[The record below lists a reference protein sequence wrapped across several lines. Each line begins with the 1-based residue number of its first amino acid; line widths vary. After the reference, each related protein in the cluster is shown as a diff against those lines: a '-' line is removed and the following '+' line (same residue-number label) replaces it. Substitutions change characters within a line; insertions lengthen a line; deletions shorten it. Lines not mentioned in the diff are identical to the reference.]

1 MWDEEAVRRFAADNH
16 GLVDRQVLLAHGATD
31 DIIKAQ
37 VAAGRWVQ
45 VQWGVYYLNVTE
57 PTWLTRIHAALLAA
71 GPHSYASHR
80 TAAVLW
86 DLDGITTQL
95 IELTV
100 PYENRALPSRAILHR
115 TRRRLPSVEVKGVP
129 VCTVE
134 RTLLDLSGILT
145 DRVIEKMYMSA
156 LRLKLTCPDDVSSVI
171 HEQGGRG
178 VRGTRRMRRVVSIAC
193 DQRSGSPAEVDAAR
207 LIRDA
212 GIPQP
217 VAQFKVRLATG
228 RNAYPDFAWPDR
240 MKIVEIDGFDAHS
253 TPDQLHNDL
262 IRQNMLMELGW
273 QIRRFSARQL
283 WREPQTVQS
292 EIQAFIASSHR

>member
-1 MWDEEAVRRFAADNH
+1 MWDEGAVRRFAADNH
-16 GLVDRQVLLAHGATD
+16 GLVDRQVLLAHGATND
-31 DIIKAQ
+31 VIKAH

-45 VQWGVYYLNVTE
+45 VQWGVYYLNVTQQ
-57 PTWLTRIHAALLAA
+57 TWLTEIRAALLAA
-71 GPHSYASHR
+71 GPHSLASHR

-86 DLDGITTQL
+86 HLDGITSQL

-100 PYENRALPSRAILHR
+100 PYENRALPNRAILHR
-115 TRRRLPSVEVKGVP
+115 TRRRLPSVEVEGVQ

-134 RTLLDLSGILT
+134 RTLLDLSGLLT

-156 LRLKLTCPDDVSSVI
+156 LRLKLTCPDEVSRVVR
-171 HEQGGRG
+171 EQGGRG
-178 VRGTRRMRRVVSIAC
+178 VKGTRRIRRVMSIAR
-193 DQRSGSPAEVDAAR
+193 DGLSGSAAEVDAAR

-217 VAQFKVRLATG
+217 VAQFKVRLPNG
-228 RNAYPDFAWPDR
+228 KHAYPDFAWPDL
-240 MKIVEIDGFDAHS
+240 MKMVEIDGLGAHS
-253 TPDQLHNDL
+253 TPDQLADDL

-283 WREPQTVQS
+283 WREPKVVQD
-292 EIQAFIASSHR
+292 EIRSFVGR